1 MSDWQTFVTSNYTF
15 DKNKGYVLDTSR
27 PTPKFLQLSKGIN
40 KTFRT
45 LRTSNPFNLTTPSVP
60 RTGEVSQVTG
70 GSSDNKRPTGTTFVD
85 KMKNIPTSSA
95 VTGSS
100 YSITTGKQMQ
110 GTLGIAD
117 LALGHFRRYTKL
129 LSGLTKSFR
138 NYITRA

>member
-1 MSDWQTFVTSNYTF
+1 MSEWRTFITDNYTF

-27 PTPKFLQLSKGIN
+27 PTPKFLQRLNKGIN

-85 KMKNIPTSSA
+85 KIKNIPTSSA
-95 VTGSS
+95 VTGITFPSESNIRVIPIFLPIKPLISS
-100 YSITTGKQMQ
+100 
-110 GTLGIAD
+110 D
-117 LALGHFRRYTKL
+117 LNFYINARRK
-129 LSGLTKSFR
+129 
-138 NYITRA
+138 I